1 MLLFFVGVS
10 FLVPGL
16 SVVWAVLASRMALY
30 CVVIPGPLEVRVLAS
45 QFAGSGQLYF
55 MHFVRLCPS
64 PGGGVPVL

>member
-10 FLVPGL
+10 FLVSGL
-16 SVVWAVLASRMALY
+16 SIVWTVFDVWMVSY